1 MSAAARERSC
11 KVVALLRFEK
21 KGGVGHKRG
30 QSKRGKVETKRMNHR
45 INRMNR
51 IIIKSATMQKALM
64 HVRYLPMVV
73 HVPVL

>member
-30 QSKRGKVETKRMNHR
+30 VGAEQKGQSGNQANNR
-45 INRMNR
+45 INQSNESSSSGL
-51 IIIKSATMQKALM
+51 KSATMQKALI
-64 HVRYLPMVV
+64 HVRYLRS
-73 HVPVL
+73 